1 MADPYAMASDLL
13 DRVAA
18 YFAERSVAL
27 PAARFVAPGD
37 SRTVAFDEDKDGG
50 VRESVMVV
58 VDFVSPGQPGDD
70 QQSAVRNIWQPQ
82 RYAQFVVTILRRC
95 AVLDDDGN
103 APPVAAI
110 EADGEIN
117 LRDLDTLHR
126 ALEHIR
132 NGCMSADGWAPRGS
146 TVTVGRTQT
155 VGPAGASVA
164 VVGVIQA
171 VIST

>member
-1 MADPYAMASDLL
+1 MAEPYAMATDLL
-13 DRVAA
+13 DRVAD

-58 VDFVSPGQPGDD
+58 VDFISPGQPGDD
-70 QQSAVRNIWQPQ
+70 QQASPRNLFAPQ
-82 RYAQFVVTILRRC
+82 RYAQFAVTILRRC

-110 EADGEIN
+110 EADGQVN

-132 NGCMSADGWAPRGS
+132 NGSAADGGWAPRGS
-146 TVTVGRTQT
+146 SVAVGRTQT

-164 VVGVIQA
+164 VIGVIQA
-171 VIST
+171 VVST